1 MDWARAT
8 RLLMIASTG
17 AVAVAI
23 SIFVQSKFDA
33 ADRKAALSVV
43 QDYRAG
49 SGRSLPE
56 VIEARHPGKPM
67 LWVASTE
74 SACMQHVRV
83 RANVSEDPM
92 VAPLAYDFLVDI
104 NGPSIHPGNE
114 LGQKALGELALP
126 GAATST
132 GTGTATGTATAT
144 P

>member
-1 MDWARAT
+1 MDWARST

-23 SIFVQSKFDA
+23 SIYVQSKFDA

-83 RANVSEDPM
+83 RANVSDDPM
-92 VAPLAYDFLVDI
+92 ATPLAYDFLVDI
-104 NGPSIHPGNE
+104 NGPSIHPGN
-114 LGQKALGELALP
+114 KLGEEALEQLALP
-126 GAATST
+126 GSST
-132 GTGTATGTATAT
+132 TTTTTT